1 MKLPRQS
8 EPILRKRSPG
18 RVAWATGIDGSARKP
33 CSAYPCD
40 TDADCPAGCTCDGF
54 GSCE

>member
-1 MKLPRQS
+1 MRLPKQIAPVFRGC
-8 EPILRKRSPG
+8 I
-18 RVAWATGIDGSARKP
+18 SARFATAAVLAAAQKP